1 MNDVIVVGA
10 GIVGSAIA
18 YRLTRAGARVT
29 VFDAGDRTP
38 TTATSFAWTNAN
50 AKLPLAYHSLNV
62 AGMGEHLALEMELGE
77 SRWHHH
83 VGNVEWAIG
92 EDEHQ
97 RLLDKVARLQGWAYP
112 AELIDRA
119 TLRAIDPALIPP
131 EGVEAIAFYP
141 SEGYVDAVPL
151 AALLLERARAAGATV
166 HIGKS
171 VAALGPRAVS
181 LSDGTPHQADAVVC
195 AAGRWTGA
203 LVATAGFAIPMAPTR
218 SCLGVTTPAPH
229 LRTMLLSTAI
239 NLRPEGDER
248 LLLQNTT
255 TDLQGD
261 DPTPTIST
269 EKLDQHLLSPAR
281 KVVRDFDGVKI
292 ENAKLGIR
300 AIPADGHPVVG
311 PVPDCDGLYV
321 VCSHS
326 GVTLAP
332 FFARAVA
339 REILEGETER
349 RLAPFRPERFCA
361 TTTSS

>member
-1 MNDVIVVGA
+1 VTDIIVVGA

-18 YRLTRAGARVT
+18 YRLTCAGARVT

-38 TTATSFAWTNAN
+38 TTATSFAWTNSN
-50 AKLPLAYHSLNV
+50 GKQPLAYHALNV

-77 SRWHHH
+77 SRFHHH

-97 RLLDKVARLQGWAYP
+97 RVLDKVARLQGWAYP

-119 TLRAIDPALIPP
+119 TLRAIDPALVPP
-131 EGVEAIAFYP
+131 DDVEAIAFYP

-151 AALLLERARAAGATV
+151 AAELLERARAAGATV
-166 HIGKS
+166 HIGKTV
-171 VAALGPRAVS
+171 VAVGPRVVS
-181 LSDGTPHQADAVVC
+181 LSDGTRHPADIVIC

-203 LVATAGFAIPMAPTR
+203 LVATSGFDIPMAPTR
-218 SCLGVTTPAPH
+218 SCLGVTTPAPR

-239 NLRPEGDER
+239 NLRPEGPDR
-248 LLLQNTT
+248 MLLQNTR

-261 DPTPTIST
+261 DPTPTIPK
-269 EKLDQHLLSPAR
+269 EKLDEFLLAPAR
-281 KVVRDFDGVKI
+281 KVVRGFDGVQI

-300 AIPADGHPVVG
+300 AIPVDGHPVVG
-311 PVPDCDGLYV
+311 PVPDCEGLYV

-332 FFARAVA
+332 FFARAVM
-339 REILEGETER
+339 RELLDGETEH
-349 RLAPFRPERFCA
+349 RLTPFRPERFCT

>member
-1 MNDVIVVGA
+1 VTEIIVVGA

-18 YRLTRAGARVT
+18 YRFACAGARVT
-29 VFDAGDRTP
+29 VFDTGDRTP
-38 TTATSFAWTNAN
+38 TTATSFAWTNSN
-50 AKLPLAYHSLNV
+50 GKQPLAYHALNV

-77 SRWHHH
+77 SRFHHH

-97 RLLDKVARLQGWAYP
+97 RILDKVARLQGWAYP
-112 AELIDRA
+112 AEIIDRA
-119 TLRAIDPALIPP
+119 TLQSIDPALIPP
-131 EGVEAIAFYP
+131 DGAEAIAFYP

-151 AALLLERARAAGATV
+151 AAELLERAHAAGATV
-166 HIGKS
+166 HIGKT
-171 VAALGPRAVS
+171 VAAVGPRVVS
-181 LSDGTPHQADAVVC
+181 LSDGMPHQADIVIC

-203 LVATAGFAIPMAPTR
+203 LVATAGFDIPMAPTR
-218 SCLGVTTPAPH
+218 SCLGLTTPAPR

-239 NLRPEGDER
+239 NLRPDGTDR
-248 LLLQNTT
+248 MLLQNTK

-261 DPTPTIST
+261 DPTPTIAKD
-269 EKLDQHLLSPAR
+269 KLDDLLLAPAR
-281 KVVRDFDGVKI
+281 KVVRGFAGVQI

-311 PVPDCDGLYV
+311 PVPDCEGLYV

-332 FFARAVA
+332 FFARAVM
-339 REILEGETER
+339 REVLHGETEH
-349 RLAPFRPERFCA
+349 RLASFRPERFCT

>member
-1 MNDVIVVGA
+1 MSDVIVVGA

-18 YRLTRAGARVT
+18 YRLTCDGARVT

-50 AKLPLAYHSLNV
+50 AKLPLAYHALNV

-92 EDEHQ
+92 EDEH
-97 RLLDKVARLQGWAYP
+97 RHILDKVARLQGWAYP

-119 TLRAIDPALIPP
+119 TLRSIDPALMPP
-131 EGVEAIAFYP
+131 DGVEAIAFYP

-151 AALLLERARAAGATV
+151 AAELLERARAAGAKV
-166 HIGKS
+166 HFGKT
-171 VAALGPRAVS
+171 VAAVGPRVVS
-181 LSDGTPHQADAVVC
+181 LSDGTPHQADTVIC

-203 LVATAGFAIPMAPTR
+203 LVATAGFDIPMAPTR
-218 SCLGVTTPAPH
+218 SCLGVTTPAPR

-239 NLRPEGDER
+239 NLRAEGDDR
-248 LLLQNTT
+248 ILLQNTT

-261 DPTPTIST
+261 DPTPTIPK
-269 EKLDQHLLSPAR
+269 EKLDELLLSPAR
-281 KVVRDFDGVKI
+281 KVVRGFDGVQI
-292 ENAKLGIR
+292 ENPKLGIR

-332 FFARAVA
+332 FFARAVM
-339 REILEGETER
+339 RELLHGETEH
-349 RLAPFRPERFCA
+349 RLGSFRPERFCT